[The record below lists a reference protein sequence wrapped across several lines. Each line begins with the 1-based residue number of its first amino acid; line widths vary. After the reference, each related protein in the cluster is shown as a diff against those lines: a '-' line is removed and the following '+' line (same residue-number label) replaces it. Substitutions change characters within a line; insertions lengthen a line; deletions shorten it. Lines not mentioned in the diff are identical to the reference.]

1 MNKKRVIVIIP
12 IYTTRLTDY
21 EQASLRQ
28 CFKVLASHEICFVK
42 PQSLDPSPLAE
53 TYRPNLIVD
62 FPDSCFLGIAAY
74 NRLMMSPR
82 FYETF
87 ESWDY
92 MLIYQ
97 PDAWVFDDQL
107 DAWCARGYDYIG
119 APWIPKP
126 KYGRLYYRIFNR
138 LKRIY
143 CHISG
148 ASDYSRPYYGVGN
161 GGLSLRHIDTFART
175 ARDMEPQIARYLS
188 HPGIDFYNEDIF
200 WSLEVNRHEERLKIP
215 HWQEALQFSF
225 DKNPAACYELNGHRL
240 PFGCHGWSKKN
251 MLSFW
256 EQHIQTLRHG
266 N

>member
-53 TYRPNLIVD
+53 TYQPNLIVD

-148 ASDYSRPYYGVGN
+148 ASDYSQLYYRVGN

>member
-12 IYTTRLTDY
+12 IYTTRLTEC
-21 EQASLRQ
+21 EQASLHQ
-28 CFKVLASHEICFVK
+28 CFEILASHEICFVK
-42 PQSLDPSPLAE
+42 PQSLDLSSLAD
-53 TYRPNLIVD
+53 TYHPDFIVD

-74 NRLMMSPR
+74 NRLMMSPW
-82 FYETF
+82 FYEAF
-87 ESWDY
+87 EQWEY

-107 DAWCARGYDYIG
+107 DDWCTRGYDYIG

-126 KYGRLYYRIFNR
+126 KYSHLYYRIFNR
-138 LKRIY
+138 LKRVY
-143 CHISG
+143 CRLSG
-148 ASDYSRPYYGVGN
+148 ASDYSQLYYRVGN

-200 WSLEVNRHEERLKIP
+200 WSLEVNRQEERLKIP
-215 HWQEALQFSF
+215 QWQEALQFSF
-225 DKNPAACYELNGHRL
+225 DKNPAVCYELNDHRL

-266 N
+266 D

>member
-82 FYETF
+82 FYATF

-148 ASDYSRPYYGVGN
+148 ASDYSQLYYRVGN

>member
-148 ASDYSRPYYGVGN
+148 ASDYSQLYYRVGN

>member
-148 ASDYSRPYYGVGN
+148 ASDYSQLYYRVGN

-225 DKNPAACYELNGHRL
+225 DKNPTACYELNGHRL